1 MPTATTTKDI
11 YALSVSRWF
20 DPIFSVALIIGAFF
34 LLRGTAISNVQL
46 SLVLIL
52 VPAAYLFISE
62 FSRAQW
68 TWAGRPRQSLLSVI
82 ERTFTKFL
90 GVLLGIALIF
100 FAVWLFPEY
109 DSPRNLLVLEEA
121 VLPFLAF
128 ILPASF
134 VLIFATEYILGAK
147 EDGTYQFG
155 LLARGR
161 IREINWSILLDGVL
175 EWIVRCIFLLIN
187 FFSATYLLSAI
198 RTSTLR
204 LGDTFV
210 EKVINLDGLIFTLIL
225 FSILPGYVFASRLI
239 HTEIKKID
247 RSWFGWAVTLAAYS
261 PINAAVFTSWMGY
274 TTSPELRAAYEGIP
288 AWAYAAGESALLL
301 YTLGT
306 LIILA
311 ALIHLWSEALL
322 GIRSANLSMRGVI
335 TTGPFRM
342 TKHPV
347 YVSKCVQWLFI
358 YLPFLSVLG
367 ILDALQSTILFVLV
381 CVLFAARALAEEKL
395 LAQDPDYVRYALFMD
410 EKSWFAFVGRLVP
423 FMRFKWRYEFWK
435 RNGYLPLA

>member
-1 MPTATTTKDI
+1 MQTSTSSKDI

-20 DPIFSVALIIGAFF
+20 DPFVSVILIIATFF
-34 LLRGTAISNVQL
+34 FFRGTPLSNVQL
-46 SLVLIL
+46 SLLLIL
-52 VPAAYLFISE
+52 VPLTYLFISE
-62 FSRAQW
+62 FSRASW
-68 TWAGRPRQSLLSVI
+68 TWAGRPHQRLRDVI
-82 ERTFTKFL
+82 ERTCTKFL
-90 GVLLGIALIF
+90 GVLVGIVAIF

-109 DSPRNLLVLEEA
+109 DSPRNLQYLQEA
-121 VLPFLAF
+121 ILPFLV
-128 ILPASF
+128 F
-134 VLIFATEYILGAK
+134 VLPVSLALIFTTEYILGGK

-155 LLARGR
+155 LLVRGR
-161 IREINWSILLDGVL
+161 VGEINWNTFLDGVL

-187 FFSATYLLSAI
+187 FFSATYLLSSI

-239 HTEIKKID
+239 HTEVKKID
-247 RSWFGWAVTLAAYS
+247 RSWFGWTVTLAAYS

-274 TTSPELRAAYEGIP
+274 TSSPELRAAYEGVP
-288 AWAYAAGESALLL
+288 AWAYAAGESAAIL
-301 YTLGT
+301 YTLGA
-306 LIILA
+306 LIILT

-335 TTGPFRM
+335 TTGPFRI

-347 YVSKCVQWLFI
+347 YVSKCLQWACI
-358 YLPFLSVLG
+358 YLPFFGVLG
-367 ILDALQSTILFVLV
+367 FLNILQASILFILV
-381 CVLFAARALAEEKL
+381 CVLFAARSLAEEKL

-410 EKSWFAFVGRLVP
+410 SKSWFAFIGRLVP
-423 FMRFKWRYEFWK
+423 FMRFEWRYEFWK
-435 RNGYLPLA
+435 RNGYLPTV